1 MGRKV
6 LFFVVV
12 GLLISGLLGVALA
25 EIPPRRDGGGEP
37 GPKPWVWGDPDW
49 PSYSRDGGV
58 ARRLALED
66 AGATIRSDGMY
77 ASRVRSGPA
86 GHVRDKRGASS
97 RRYVVRVLG
106 PTIVIRR

>member
-25 EIPPRRDGGGEP
+25 EIPPRRDNGGEP
-37 GPKPWVWGDPDW
+37 GPRPWQWGDPDW
-49 PSYSRDGGV
+49 PSYSRDAGV
-58 ARRLALED
+58 AKRLALED
-66 AGATIRSDGMY
+66 AGTTIRPEGMDAY
-77 ASRVRSGPA
+77 RFRFGPA
-86 GHVRDKRGASS
+86 GHVRDKRGAPS

-106 PTIVIRR
+106 PTIIIRR